1 MNIDI
6 NDLLTLND
14 NKEYVVV
21 SKANYEGS
29 NYYYLIDKDSPE
41 NVMFCYE
48 DGNELVEIEDKDL
61 TAKIIP
67 LLLEP
72 IQI

>member
-48 DGNELVEIEDKDL
+48 DGNELVEIEDRDL